1 MRQGRVSDLTLH
13 YIGFPVGHQVD
24 GENLAECLPGGVELV
39 ENKAPA
45 VRAENF
51 VVKINLNLVSAELR
65 TSCSIES
72 SPHILS
78 ILYLLTT
85 DIAVV

>member
-1 MRQGRVSDLTLH
+1 MRPGRISELTLH

-24 GENLAECLPGGVELV
+24 GENLAESLPGGVELV

-51 VVKINLNLVSAELR
+51 VVKINHNLVSGHHG
-65 TSCSIES
+65 SCSVERQ
-72 SPHILS
+72 PDILS
-78 ILYLLTT
+78 IW
-85 DIAVV
+85 